1 MPRVKAYQKERTA
14 DIIKGCARARGMT
27 AVELQQRSGIPS
39 TRFFRR
45 MTLPGD
51 ITLDELR
58 AMDREVEFTADE
70 LVRITR
76 GTWE

>member
-1 MPRVKAYQKERTA
+1 MPKIKAYQKDRTA
-14 DIIKGCARARGMT
+14 DVIKGCARARGMT

-58 AMDREVEFTADE
+58 AMDREVEFTAEE
-70 LVRITR
+70 LVRIAR
-76 GTWE
+76 GEWV

>member
-1 MPRVKAYQKERTA
+1 MPKVKTFKHDRTA
-14 DIIKGCARARGMT
+14 DVIKGCAKARGMT

-45 MTLPGD
+45 MNLPGD

-58 AMDREVEFTADE
+58 AMDREVEFTTDE
-70 LVRITR
+70 LVRIAR
-76 GTWE
+76 GVWG

>member
-1 MPRVKAYQKERTA
+1 MPRVRTYQKERTA

-27 AVELQQRSGIPS
+27 AGELQKRSGIPS

-45 MTLPGD
+45 MNFPGD

-58 AMDREVEFTADE
+58 AMDNTVGFTTEE
-70 LVRITR
+70 LVTIAR
-76 GTWE
+76 GAWE